1 VTEVMPIDADFP
13 TRTAPPSDTAAQQAL
28 VDHLFRHS
36 LAAGHVHPLL
46 NIVRHWHGLS
56 GAQPARPVARP
67 GLHADETLAAPRTPP
82 DGVVPERIVA
92 HIARLPALPQAVQE
106 ALCALQDEGSTTEQV
121 ADSLARDQAL
131 TARMLRIANS
141 SFYGV
146 AGRVA
151 TVGDAIGVLG
161 LRTVAALLTAAAV
174 QDGIGRP
181 GWADNDFRAHWC
193 QAASAALAARVLA
206 NPTTIDGGTAF
217 TAGLLHN
224 IGDIAMALAMPDA
237 ARAIREALCGSDR
250 SRVDIERDL
259 LGCDHAA
266 VGALLARHWRLPEP
280 LVLAIEGHLCPPPAR
295 SATLTD
301 VVHLAAALAHAA
313 HRHGSPH
320 DAMPAVEPGAW
331 RRLSLD
337 EPRCLEVLD
346 QVGAQVQALCE
357 VLAP

>member
-1 VTEVMPIDADFP
+1 MTEVMPLDADIP
-13 TRTAPPSDTAAQQAL
+13 THALPPDTAAQQAM

-46 NIVRHWHGLS
+46 NIVRHWHGLQ
-56 GAQPARPVARP
+56 GPQPARPSGATAGRPSAPGPSAR
-67 GLHADETLAAPRTPP
+67 AAAP
-82 DGVVPERIVA
+82 GAVPERIVD
-92 HIARLPALPQAVQE
+92 HIAQLPALPQAVQD
-106 ALCALQDEGSTTEQV
+106 ALHALQDERSTIEHV
-121 ADSLARDQAL
+121 AASLARDQAL

-181 GWADNDFRAHWC
+181 GWDERDFRAHWC

-206 NPTTIDGGTAF
+206 TPTAIDGGTAF

-224 IGDIAMALAMPDA
+224 IGDIAIALAIPDA
-237 ARAIREALCGSDR
+237 ARQIRDAMSGSDR
-250 SRVDIERDL
+250 SRAEVEHDL
-259 LGCDHAA
+259 LGCNQAA
-266 VGALLARHWRLPEP
+266 VGALLARHWHLPEP
-280 LVLAIEGHLCPPPAR
+280 LALAIERHLEPPTAR
-295 SATLTD
+295 AATLTD
-301 VVHLAAALAHAA
+301 VVHLASALAHAA
-313 HRHGSPH
+313 HRHGPP
-320 DAMPAVEPGAW
+320 DNAVPDIEPGAW

-337 EPRCLEVLD
+337 EPRCLAVLD
-346 QVGAQVQALCE
+346 QIGAQIQALCE
-357 VLAP
+357 VLAS